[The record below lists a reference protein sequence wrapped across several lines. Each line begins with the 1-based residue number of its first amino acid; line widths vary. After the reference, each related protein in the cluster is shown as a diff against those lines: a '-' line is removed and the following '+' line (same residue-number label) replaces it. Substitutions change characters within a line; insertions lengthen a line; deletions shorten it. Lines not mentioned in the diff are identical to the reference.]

1 MGSHARSKQGASER
15 EREMN
20 DVLMLLPVTGKV
32 GGKRKST
39 VVTMT

>member
-1 MGSHARSKQGASER
+1 MEQDAGKG
-15 EREMN
+15 MVDD
-20 DVLMLLPVTGKV
+20 DVLMLLPVTGRV

>member
-1 MGSHARSKQGASER
+1 MMGGHDWLGYGAKER
-15 EREMN
+15 GKMD

-39 VVTMT
+39 VVTIT